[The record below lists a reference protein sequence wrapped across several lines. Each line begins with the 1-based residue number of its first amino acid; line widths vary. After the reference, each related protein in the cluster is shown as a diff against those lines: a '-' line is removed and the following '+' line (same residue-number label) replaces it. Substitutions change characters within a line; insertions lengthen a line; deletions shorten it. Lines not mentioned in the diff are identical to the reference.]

1 LNKLGWVA
9 IAITEST
16 VDNPYCLSPK

>member
-16 VDNPYCLSPK
+16 VDNPYFLSPK